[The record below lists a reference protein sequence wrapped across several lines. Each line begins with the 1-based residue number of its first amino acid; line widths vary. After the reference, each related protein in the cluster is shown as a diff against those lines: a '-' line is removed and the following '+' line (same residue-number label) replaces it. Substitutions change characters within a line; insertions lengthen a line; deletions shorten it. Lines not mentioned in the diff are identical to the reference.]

1 MDIYIQIKK
10 AFDFYN
16 QELFNNELPDCIITL
31 SRTTDTIG
39 YFSPKRF
46 VNNSERTVKHEL
58 CLNPNYF
65 GVLPLE
71 KELATIV
78 HEMTHLYM
86 EINGFKSS
94 VGYHNKKWASIML
107 SFGLIPTDTG
117 FEGGKTT
124 GYAITQLIDNNGP
137 FYKATQKLLNSGFS
151 FPWADSFYNNE
162 QKEVPQIIEVKSYT
176 GGKRVKY
183 SCGCSNVWGKT
194 GLEIV
199 CSKCGKAFMVDE
211 KGNMSETMFETEK
224 EK

>member
-1 MDIYIQIKK
+1 MDIYTQIKK

-46 VNNSERTVKHEL
+46 VNNSDNSVKHEL

-65 GVLPLE
+65 GIMPIE

-78 HEMTHLYM
+78 HEMTHLYL
-86 EINGFKSS
+86 EINGNKSS
-94 VGYHNKKWASIML
+94 VGYHNKKWASVMI

-124 GYAITQLIDNNGP
+124 GYAITQIIDESGK
-137 FYKATQKLLNSGFS
+137 FYKVTKEFLDSGFS
-151 FPWADSFYNNE
+151 FPWADSFYNSENKTLP
-162 QKEVPQIIEVKSYT
+162 QKIEIKSYT
-176 GGKRVKY
+176 GGKRLKY
-183 SCGCSNVWGKT
+183 SCGCSNVWGKP
-194 GLEIV
+194 GLEII
-199 CSKCGKAFMVDE
+199 CSKCGNPFIIVK
-211 KGNMSETMFETEK
+211 
-224 EK
+224 